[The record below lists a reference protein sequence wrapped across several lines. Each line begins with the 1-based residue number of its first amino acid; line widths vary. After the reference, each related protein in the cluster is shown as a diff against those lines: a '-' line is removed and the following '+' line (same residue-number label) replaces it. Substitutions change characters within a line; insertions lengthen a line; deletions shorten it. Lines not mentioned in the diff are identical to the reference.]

1 MMCYGSTLFTVYQN
15 IFFAI
20 NNMNMS
26 VSDAEAMAPF
36 ELELYQNMWVIEKT
50 KKGTGGKT
58 S

>member
-1 MMCYGSTLFTVYQN
+1 MCYGSTLFTVYQN